1 MEFVLGEFGAGQ
13 DEAPMAFGRDGMART
28 LGEEAFSSMDD
39 EVPKSSSERAG
50 KGLALF

>member
-1 MEFVLGEFGAGQ
+1 MEFGLCELGAGK
-13 DEAPMAFGRDGMART
+13 DEAPMAVRRDGMART